1 MFRFKKAILGLLTF
15 VLLTDT
21 AHAKSKDDWYEYS
34 SKNFILFS
42 DADQDLARETI
53 IKLEKYRFVLGRI
66 TGLDLENDNA
76 EPLKLYAFRTTKAFQ
91 HSIRTGGGV
100 LGYYSDNLQSP
111 LAALSLEPREDFWEH
126 DGLETIFHEYNHYIL
141 RRYSQ
146 MDYPQWYS
154 EGFAEYTSTVEFDG
168 DVAIV
173 GKPAVPRFMV
183 LRRGGSWEKLTDLM
197 HVKSRVGARWD
208 PPIWSV
214 QIYAQGWLLTH
225 FLHHSEKYSGALQR
239 YLTALN
245 INGVDEKEAFSR
257 VFGGQRDDLADD
269 LKEYWKGQTL
279 PYFAFDFT
287 GEMPEFTFE
296 TRELS
301 AAEADIL
308 PLEIRILSK
317 AIELDRHQKWIRSEL
332 LTALRAGVRPV
343 DMLYCLALQAYVNDR
358 WDRAIAHAEEAIAL
372 DPDNVRVLEIKAR
385 AMRRKAE
392 EEGTLDEALPE
403 IGRLFAE
410 VVKRDSRYVLGLLG
424 YAKLALIEGQ
434 RVTPAVLQAA
444 ETARMQAPRNSAT
457 IKLEADLLEKAGKY
471 SDARRLLEHAIEWSF
486 VKDDY
491 KDYQKQYDRI
501 IDKEAVALR

>member
-1 MFRFKKAILGLLTF
+1 MFRVTSI
-15 VLLTDT
+15 VLCFFSAVFLSDT
-21 AHAKSKDDWYEYS
+21 ASGKEEAVWAEYS

-42 DADQDLARETI
+42 DADPALARETI
-53 IKLEKYRFVLGRI
+53 IKLEKYRFVLGQI

-76 EPLKLYAFRTTKAFQ
+76 PPLKLYAFRTTDSFQ
-91 HSIRTGGGV
+91 HAIRTGDGI

-141 RRYSQ
+141 RRYSR

-168 DVAIV
+168 EVAIV

-183 LRRGGSWEKLTDLM
+183 LRRAPSWKKLKDLM
-197 HVKSRVGARWD
+197 HVKSRVGGRWD

-214 QIYAQGWLLTH
+214 QTYAQGWLLTH
-225 FLHHSEKYSGALQR
+225 FLHHSEKYSGVLPK

-245 INGVDEKEAFSR
+245 TNGVDEGEAFVR
-257 VFGGQRDDLADD
+257 VFGDRRDALADE
-269 LKEYWKGQTL
+269 LKEYWHGQSL

-287 GEMPEFTFE
+287 GKMPGFTFE
-296 TRELS
+296 TRELP

-308 PLEIRILSK
+308 PLEVRILSK
-317 AIELDRHQKWIRSEL
+317 TIELDRHQKWIRSEL
-332 LTALRAGVRPV
+332 LKALRAEVRPV
-343 DMLYCLALQAYVNDR
+343 DMLYCLALQAYVNER
-358 WDRAIAHAEEAIAL
+358 WERAIGHADAAIEL

-385 AMRRKAE
+385 ATRRKAE
-392 EEGTLDEALPE
+392 EDGTLEATMPE
-403 IGRLFAE
+403 IGRLFGR
-410 VVKRDSRYVLGLLG
+410 VVKLDSRYVLGLVG
-424 YAKLALIEGQ
+424 YAKLALTEGQ
-434 RVTPAVLQAA
+434 TVTPAVLQAA
-444 ETARMQAPRNSAT
+444 RAARMQAPRNSAT

-471 SDARRLLEHAIEWSF
+471 GEARDLLEHAIEWSF

-491 KDYQKQYDRI
+491 KAYQKQYDRI
-501 IDKEAVALR
+501 LKKEASAAP